1 MNPFE
6 YNPAA
11 IPDYVQSVA
20 TASGQLEDIRAQAQT
35 ALASVREEFQGSGG
49 MSFEQ
54 AQMMINSGIDAG
66 KEVILRHSSTV
77 DNVLTETLNTDL
89 AAGKSFGFGG

>member
-1 MNPFE
+1 MDMFA

-11 IPDYVQSVA
+11 IPDYVHSVA
-20 TASGQLEDIRAQAQT
+20 QSSAQLEDIRGQAQT
-35 ALASVREEFQGSGG
+35 ALASVREEFQGTGG

-66 KEVILRHSSTV
+66 KESQPRR
-77 DNVLTETLNTDL
+77 
-89 AAGKSFGFGG
+89 GGSDI

>member
-1 MNPFE
+1 MDMFA

-11 IPDYVQSVA
+11 IPDYVHSVA
-20 TASGQLEDIRAQAQT
+20 QSSAQLEDIRGQAQT
-35 ALASVREEFQGSGG
+35 ALASVREEFQGTGG

-66 KEVILRHSSTV
+66 KEVIMRHSQV
-77 DNVLTETLNTDL
+77 VNNANDDMIATDG
-89 AAGKSFGFGG
+89 AAASSFGF

>member
-1 MNPFE
+1 MDMFA

-11 IPDYVQSVA
+11 IPDYVHSVTQSSA
-20 TASGQLEDIRAQAQT
+20 QLEDIRGQAQT
-35 ALASVREEFQGSGG
+35 ALASVREEFQGTGG

-66 KEVILRHSSTV
+66 KDVILRHSSTV
-77 DNVLTETLNTDL
+77 DTALNDMMTTDH
-89 AAGKSFGFGG
+89 AAGQSFGMG